1 METRN
6 DQAWVIPGI
15 RSRSCT
21 ATGTAD
27 ILAAESTDSKMK
39 MPVYKRMCL
48 EPIDDREHCGMVSF
62 GITAAPAFA
71 QIDFSGTW
79 TPLYHEDQPERIP
92 GPELVDYL
100 GLPINDAAR
109 LRAESWNSS
118 RLTLQEHQC
127 RVHISPYIYRGP
139 LELRVWEE
147 KDPETQ
153 QVVAI
158 KNFISTFKQSR
169 SISMDRAP
177 SYAPLRGPHL
187 DGFFHRKVGRQ
198 YSDRLHHSH

>member
-1 METRN
+1 MKNPIYRCIVLN
-6 DQAWVIPGI
+6 RPMRA
-15 RSRSCT
+15 
-21 ATGTAD
+21 GTAA
-27 ILAAESTDSKMK
+27 L
-39 MPVYKRMCL
+39 
-48 EPIDDREHCGMVSF
+48 SF
-62 GITAAPAFA
+62 LVASMAAPAFA
-71 QIDFSGTW
+71 QIDLSGTW

-158 KNFISTFKQSR
+158 KNFISTFEQSR
-169 SISMDRAP
+169 GIWMD
-177 SYAPLRGPHL
+177 GHPHPPPMRPIPGW
-187 DGFFHRKVGRQ
+187 GFPPESGKAIF
-198 YSDRLHHSH
+198 

>member
-1 METRN
+1 M
-6 DQAWVIPGI
+6 V
-15 RSRSCT
+15 SRSGSLPFWHCI
-21 ATGTAD
+21 AVGTVD
-27 ILAAESTDSKMK
+27 ILAAESGDSKMNI
-39 MPVYKRMCL
+39 PVNKRML
-48 EPIDDREHCGMVSF
+48 SNRSMRASSAALSLLGALM
-62 GITAAPAFA
+62 AAPAFA

-92 GPELVDYL
+92 GPELGDYL

-139 LELRVWEE
+139 LELRVWQE

-158 KNFISTFKQSR
+158 KNFISTFEQTR
-169 SISMDRAP
+169 
-177 SYAPLRGPHL
+177 
-187 DGFFHRKVGRQ
+187 
-198 YSDRLHHSH
+198 